1 MLITSVLDVL
11 LKLTYFV
18 SRVWRELKNM
28 EWISLFRSQQLSLVT
43 SFLNP
48 GRLLASWLW
57 SYKHSMRN
65 PKLRSSG
72 EVDDAPATSPD
83 ADADAGAE
91 SWEASANQSFPH

>member
-65 PKLRSSG
+65 P
-72 EVDDAPATSPD
+72 
-83 ADADAGAE
+83 
-91 SWEASANQSFPH
+91 ASKFW